1 MLPADAVSSAE
12 WKAIPQAD
20 WRCRRIPQ
28 LRVLSCL
35 NSWLRTIVP
44 AAGASAV
51 GKMNPRVQVRPIG
64 PQPASS
70 SVAAIAGA
78 LFLVLITVKFV
89 PLERL
94 FALHCAEDIPQSDP
108 HRCRQPQSNDSVGFC
123 GQERC
128 RCNARLGPM
137 RLIPIL
143 RTCFAMAGASQC
155 APEQAEGCR
164 VALVQE
170 CRAWLL
176 ERKLSPS
183 TLNLRLSSLRQLEP
197 RRQRCTFGLDRAL
210 YSSARL
216 GYLSP
221 QLLYCRPSL
230 PTSSRM

>member
-1 MLPADAVSSAE
+1 MESDSASRLEMQANSPITSLVVSQFLAADHCPGCWS
-12 WKAIPQAD
+12 
-20 WRCRRIPQ
+20 
-28 LRVLSCL
+28 LG
-35 NSWLRTIVP
+35 SWENEPESTGQTDR
-44 AAGASAV
+44 A
-51 GKMNPRVQVRPIG
+51 
-64 PQPASS
+64 PASVFFRCS
-70 SVAAIAGA
+70 HCRSPISGTHHRQVCAARA
-78 LFLVLITVKFV
+78 
-89 PLERL
+89 PLC
-94 FALHCAEDIPQSDP
+94 ASPAEDIPQSDP

-137 RLIPIL
+137 RLTPIL